1 MDSGASLSE
10 FSPLV
15 DVLENAPV
23 GGGVSGGVSGLGKD
37 GENSGEISNGAFRES
52 RKNTHLAN
60 DKDED
65 EDGEDEVF
73 NPEKENIIES
83 QERTERKRTIS
94 GTGGR
99 SIKFPCGVC
108 GLGVGTAGIMCG
120 ACCLWIHNGKTRKCA
135 GLEGKDDTNADTF
148 RCTKCVESDRIINV
162 HLRK

>member
-23 GGGVSGGVSGLGKD
+23 GGGVLGGVSGLGKD

-83 QERTERKRTIS
+83 QEKRTERKRTIS

-108 GLGVGTAGIMCG
+108 GLGVGLRESCVVHAVYGSTMVRPGNVLDWRVRMILMQ
-120 ACCLWIHNGKTRKCA
+120 IHLDA
-135 GLEGKDDTNADTF
+135 QS
-148 RCTKCVESDRIINV
+148 V
-162 HLRK
+162 